1 MDTTGITPSE
11 RAALDAARLYDMA
24 EQMLVYECQ
33 SCTGEF
39 AESTVEAV
47 IKRAAA
53 NTHGQAITP
62 ELEGV
67 ARALRVRDEAKAM
80 LVYRCATCTGRL
92 DESTVEAVI
101 ARAAANTHGEAITPH
116 LEAAL
121 AA

>member
-11 RAALDAARLYDMA
+11 RAALDAAQLYDMA
-24 EQMLVYECQ
+24 QRTLVYECET
-33 SCTGEF
+33 CTGGSD
-39 AESTVEAV
+39 ESTVEAV

-67 ARALRVRDEAKAM
+67 ARAVRVRDEARAL
-80 LVYRCATCTGRL
+80 LVYRCATCTGRF

-101 ARAAANTHGEAITPH
+101 KRSAADTHGEAITPY